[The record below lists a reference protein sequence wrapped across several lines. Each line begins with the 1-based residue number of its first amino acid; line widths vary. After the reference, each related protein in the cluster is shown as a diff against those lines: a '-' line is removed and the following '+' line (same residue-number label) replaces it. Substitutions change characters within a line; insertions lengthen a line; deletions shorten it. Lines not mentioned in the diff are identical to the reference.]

1 MASYKGVMAKSYY
14 RAKCVDISKTVGD
27 TYNGTKLLL
36 MTNRKLHYVRSIGTK
51 IDDLELLLWSNFERG
66 FS

>member
-1 MASYKGVMAKSYY
+1 
-14 RAKCVDISKTVGD
+14 
-27 TYNGTKLLL
+27 

-51 IDDLELLLWSNFERG
+51 IDDLELLLWSNFERW